1 MLHTHTQKSDPRYMR
16 SLAVFPAPTCC
27 WQSVTARPVTLFTGS
42 TEEHLCDDFGDDA
55 EGRIDAI
62 GSLVFGSSFATTT
75 QLDLLLVRQHMAETL

>member
-1 MLHTHTQKSDPRYMR
+1 MR

-27 WQSVTARPVTLFTGS
+27 WQSVMAIPVTLFT
-42 TEEHLCDDFGDDA
+42 DDA